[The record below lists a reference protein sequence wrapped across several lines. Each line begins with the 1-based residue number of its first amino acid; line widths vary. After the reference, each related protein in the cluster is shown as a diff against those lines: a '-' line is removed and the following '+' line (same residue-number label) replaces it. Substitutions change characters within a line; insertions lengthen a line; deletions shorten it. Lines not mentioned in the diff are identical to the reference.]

1 MPTFKRRTRI
11 VLFRLTD
18 DEYEALQS
26 ACAKRGARTIS
37 DFARK
42 ELLRSVAREREEMTE
57 KLSEIACGVERLE
70 KLITG
75 IAKAE
80 TDL

>member
-1 MPTFKRRTRI
+1 MPAFKRRTRI

-26 ACAKRGARTIS
+26 ACVKRGARTVS

-57 KLSEIACGVERLE
+57 KLADIASGVQRLE
-70 KLITG
+70 KLIST
-75 IAKAE
+75 IAKGE
-80 TDL
+80 IES